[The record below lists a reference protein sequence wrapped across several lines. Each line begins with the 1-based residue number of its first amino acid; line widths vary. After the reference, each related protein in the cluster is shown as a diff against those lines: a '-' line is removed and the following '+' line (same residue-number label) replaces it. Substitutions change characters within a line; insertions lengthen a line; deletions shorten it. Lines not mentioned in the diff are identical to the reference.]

1 MNKPASLFASLVLLG
16 IAAPGMAL
24 SMAPEEFKASRE
36 MACVLAQQSLGQL
49 SEDEYGARTH
59 TVLEGF
65 DNAERDAI
73 LAKAIGY
80 YDGLLFEIADDDKQA
95 VTLRLENFVQ
105 SGSCSKDYR
114 RVTFN
119 L

>member
-1 MNKPASLFASLVLLG
+1 MRR
-16 IAAPGMAL
+16 
-24 SMAPEEFKASRE
+24 PEPYIETA
-36 MACVLAQQSLGQL
+36 
-49 SEDEYGARTH
+49 T
-59 TVLEGF
+59 
-65 DNAERDAI
+65 RDAI

-80 YDGLLFEIADDDKQA
+80 YDGLLFEIADDDRQA

-114 RVTFN
+114 PVSFR